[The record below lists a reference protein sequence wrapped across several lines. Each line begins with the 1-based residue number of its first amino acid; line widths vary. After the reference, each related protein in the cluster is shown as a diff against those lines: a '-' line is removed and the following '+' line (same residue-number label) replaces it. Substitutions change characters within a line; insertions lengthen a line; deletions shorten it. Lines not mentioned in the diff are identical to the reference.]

1 MQSQEI
7 RRLVQ
12 QEGKSARNL
21 VAWSVPAIDVV
32 LDTRTEHHSQD
43 GFQPVTRKTR
53 RTRQRGKPKGR
64 SSNKEIGYYERDR
77 KRFDP
82 VANRPPVQNGISSKE
97 EREPPSDLDLIT
109 TTRSTVSEEVCVAM
123 AEHYSDIHAKHR
135 QKRESKSPGSR
146 IDLHARY
153 WSYLFDNLHRAVD
166 EIYVTCEADESVIE
180 CQVCCLYTLCTAVC
194 NMLTWTLT
202 SVKENQTV

>member
-21 VAWSVPAIDVV
+21 VAWTVPAIDVR
-32 LDTRTEHHSQD
+32 DESQD
-43 GFQPVTRKTR
+43 GFKPVTRKTR

-64 SSNKEIGYYERDR
+64 SSNKGIDCYERDR

-82 VANRPPVQNGISSKE
+82 NRPPVHNGLSSKE
-97 EREPPSDLDLIT
+97 EREPLSDLNLIASS
-109 TTRSTVSEEVCVAM
+109 RHSSTVSEEVCVAM
-123 AEHYSDIHAKHR
+123 AEHYSDIHAKQR

-146 IDLHARY
+146 IDLNARY

-180 CQVCCLYTLCTAVC
+180 CQVCCLDALVSHC
-194 NMLTWTLT
+194 NYSLT
-202 SVKENQTV
+202 SVLDFDLRSSL